1 MMSLKNNGEQS
12 LTNEQKVNEFLQKVD
27 DWIEDRNIDLAEKN
41 EEVAEIMSMKSDDIR
56 SLSQEK
62 ALSFSFVLFSHAE
75 YLQTLHNKEKTVVE
89 FCSDSIWFIVADK
102 MDNYGGQ
109 YAKWEMRYYSA
120 IKENPLA
127 AELNRL
133 KLTAE
138 ARINRLSGKIDA
150 VKKMASVLHDIGK
163 KRGY

>member
-1 MMSLKNNGEQS
+1 MSLKNNGEQS

-138 ARINRLSGKIDA
+138 ARINRLSGKIDP

>member
-1 MMSLKNNGEQS
+1 MSPKSSGGQS

-27 DWIEDRNIDLAEKN
+27 DWIEDRNIDLADKN
-41 EEVAEIMSMKSDDIR
+41 EEVAEVMSMKSDEIR
-56 SLSQEK
+56 SLNQEK

-150 VKKMASVLHDIGK
+150 AKKMASVLHDIGK

>member
-1 MMSLKNNGEQS
+1 MNLKNNGEQS

-56 SLSQEK
+56 SLNQEK

-120 IKENPLA
+120 IKETPLA

>member
-1 MMSLKNNGEQS
+1 MSLKNNGEQS

-102 MDNYGGQ
+102 MENYGGQ

>member
-1 MMSLKNNGEQS
+1 MSLKNNGEQS

-150 VKKMASVLHDIGK
+150 AKRMASVLHDIGK

>member
-1 MMSLKNNGEQS
+1 MNLKNNGEQS

-109 YAKWEMRYYSA
+109 YAKWEMRYDSA
-120 IKENPLA
+120 IKENTLA

>member
-1 MMSLKNNGEQS
+1 MSLKNNGEQS

-138 ARINRLSGKIDA
+138 ARINRLSGKIAA

>member
-1 MMSLKNNGEQS
+1 MSLKNNGEQS

>member
-1 MMSLKNNGEQS
+1 MSLKNNGEQS

-75 YLQTLHNKEKTVVE
+75 YLQNLHNKEKTVVE

-138 ARINRLSGKIDA
+138 ARINRLSGKIAA

>member
-1 MMSLKNNGEQS
+1 MNLKNNGEQS

>member
-1 MMSLKNNGEQS
+1 MNLKNNGEQS

-56 SLSQEK
+56 SLNQEK

>member
-1 MMSLKNNGEQS
+1 MNLKNNGEQS

-56 SLSQEK
+56 SLNQEK

-120 IKENPLA
+120 IKEHPLA

>member
-1 MMSLKNNGEQS
+1 MSLKNNGEQS

-138 ARINRLSGKIDA
+138 ARINRLSGKSDS
-150 VKKMASVLHDIGK
+150 VKKMASVLQEIAR
-163 KRGY
+163 KRHY

>member
-1 MMSLKNNGEQS
+1 MSLKNNGEQS

-89 FCSDSIWFIVADK
+89 FSSDSIWFIVADK